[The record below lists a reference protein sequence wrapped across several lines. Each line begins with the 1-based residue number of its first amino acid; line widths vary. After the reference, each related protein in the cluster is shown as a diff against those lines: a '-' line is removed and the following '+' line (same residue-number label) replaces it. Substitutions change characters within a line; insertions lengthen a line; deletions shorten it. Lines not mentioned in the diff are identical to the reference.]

1 MTEYPKRKNIRIENY
16 DYSTPGAY
24 FITVCT
30 TNREKIFWNGVGA
43 IINRPQDIP
52 LSTAGKIVEQGICQI
67 VEHYEN
73 VIVDKYCIMPDH
85 IHLILRIESDI
96 GGRMV
101 SAPTVSTVVGSMKR
115 WVSRQFGRPVWQKSF
130 YDHGI
135 RNQRDYDEIWE
146 YIENNPLKY
155 ALKRTP

>member
-1 MTEYPKRKNIRIENY
+1 MNDIPKRKPIRIDNY

-30 TNREKIFWNGVGA
+30 VNKEALFWAAGA
-43 IINRPQDIP
+43 DIIRPENVP
-52 LSTAGKIVEQGICQI
+52 LSAAGKIVENGILQI
-67 VEHYEN
+67 PSHYEN

-85 IHLILRIESDI
+85 IHLILRFGSNID
-96 GGRMV
+96 GRII
-101 SAPTVSTVVGSMKR
+101 SAPTVSTVVGSLKR
-115 WVSRQFGRPVWQKSF
+115 WVSRQIGKPIWQKSF

-135 RNQRDYDEIWE
+135 RNQRDYDEIWA

-155 ALKRTP
+155 ALKRAP

>member
-1 MTEYPKRKNIRIENY
+1 MQELPKRKMIRIENY

-30 TNREKIFWNGVGA
+30 ANREKIFWERVGA
-43 IINRPQDIP
+43 DIIRQGNVP
-52 LSTAGKIVEQGICQI
+52 LSTAGKIAEQGILQI
-67 VEHYEN
+67 ASHYKN
-73 VIVDKYCIMPDH
+73 VVLDKYCIMPDH
-85 IHLILRIESDI
+85 VHLILRIESDI
-96 GGRMV
+96 DGRII
-101 SAPTVSTVVGSMKR
+101 SAPTVSTAIGSMKR
-115 WVSRQFGRPVWQKSF
+115 WVSRQIGRPIWQKSF

-155 ALKRTP
+155 ALKKAP